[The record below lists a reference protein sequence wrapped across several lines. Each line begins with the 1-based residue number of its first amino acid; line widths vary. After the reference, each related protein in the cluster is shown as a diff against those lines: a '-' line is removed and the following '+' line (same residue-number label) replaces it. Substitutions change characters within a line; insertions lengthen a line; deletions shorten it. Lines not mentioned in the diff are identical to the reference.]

1 MLDPFLRPVKDALL
15 RPVGRRLGPVHPTA
29 VTGAALLLGL
39 GAAAATWRGAFGVA
53 LLLWVGNRT
62 LDGLDGIVA
71 RLHGRSSDLGGYL
84 DLVVD
89 FVVYAAIPV
98 AFALRPGAAPAVG
111 RAAVVLLAVFY
122 VNAATWMVL
131 SSVLE
136 KRGRGAAAR
145 GEQTAIAMPEGMVG
159 GTETAVLFGLF
170 FLLPERTVLLFWVM
184 ASLTAATALQRV
196 VWAVRRL

>member
-1 MLDPFLRPVKDALL
+1 MLDPFLRPVKDAVL
-15 RPVGRRLGPVHPTA
+15 RPVGRRLDAVHPTA

-39 GAAAATWRGAFGVA
+39 AAAAATWRGALGAA
-53 LLLWVGNRT
+53 LLLWIGNRV

-71 RLHGRSSDLGGYL
+71 RLHGRTSDLGGYL

-98 AFALRPGAAPAVG
+98 AFALRPGADPALG
-111 RAAVVLLAVFY
+111 RATIVLLAVFY

-136 KRGRGAAAR
+136 KRGRGAATS
-145 GEQTAIAMPEGMVG
+145 GESTSVTMPEGLVG
-159 GTETAVLFGLF
+159 GTETAVLYGLF

-184 ASLTAATALQRV
+184 ASLTAVTALQRV
-196 VWAVRRL
+196 GWAVRRL

>member
-1 MLDPFLRPVKDALL
+1 MLDPFLRPVKDAVL
-15 RPVGRRLGPVHPTA
+15 RPVGRRLGTVHPTA

-39 GAAAATWRGAFGVA
+39 ATAGATWCGAFGIA
-53 LLLWVGNRT
+53 FLLWIGNRV

-71 RLHGRSSDLGGYL
+71 RLHGRTSDLGGYL

-98 AFALRPGAAPAVG
+98 AFALRPGADPALG

-136 KRGRGAAAR
+136 KRGRGAATS
-145 GEQTAIAMPEGMVG
+145 GESTSVTMPEGLVG
-159 GTETAVLFGLF
+159 GTETAVLYGLF

-184 ASLTAATALQRV
+184 ASLTAVTALQRV
-196 VWAVRRL
+196 WWAVRRL

>member
-15 RPVGRRLGPVHPTA
+15 RPVGRRLGAVHPTA

-39 GAAAATWRGAFGVA
+39 AAAATTWRGAFGAA
-53 LLLWVGNRT
+53 LLLWIGNRT

-71 RLHGRSSDLGGYL
+71 RLHGRTSDLGGYL
-84 DLVVD
+84 DLVAD
-89 FVVYAAIPV
+89 FVVYAAVPV
-98 AFALRPGAAPAVG
+98 AFALRPGAGPALE
-111 RAAVVLLAVFY
+111 RATIVLLAVFY

-136 KRGRGAAAR
+136 KRGRGAASR
-145 GEQTAIAMPEGMVG
+145 GETTSVTMPEGIIG
-159 GTETAVLFGLF
+159 GTETAVLYGLF

-184 ASLTAATALQRV
+184 ASLTAVTALQRV
-196 VWAVRRL
+196 AWAVRRL